1 MPGLAGQG
9 GVWSHTY
16 FDEEVRKEITGD
28 EKLQS
33 TEDVVFKPSA
43 RPEPKAPDVEVFL
56 QHNVIEEDIIEIREQ
71 SVVG

>member
-1 MPGLAGQG
+1 M
-9 GVWSHTY
+9 SHTY
-16 FDEEVRKEITGD
+16 FDKEVREEITGN

-33 TEDVVFKPSA
+33 TKDIFFKPSA
-43 RPEPKAPDVEVFL
+43 RPEPKASDVKVFL

>member
-1 MPGLAGQG
+1 MR
-9 GVWSHTY
+9 
-16 FDEEVRKEITGD
+16 EEITGN

-33 TEDVVFKPSA
+33 TKDIFFKPSA
-43 RPEPKAPDVEVFL
+43 RPEPKASDVKVFL